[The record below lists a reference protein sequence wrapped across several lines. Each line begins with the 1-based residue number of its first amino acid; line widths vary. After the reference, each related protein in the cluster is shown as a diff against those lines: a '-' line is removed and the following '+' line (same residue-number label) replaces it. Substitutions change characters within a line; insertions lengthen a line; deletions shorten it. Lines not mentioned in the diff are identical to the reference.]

1 MLESIRCL
9 LRLCL
14 RVSGHNHLSIDDGVD
29 AHQRVLLI
37 GAITLAA
44 VLSRGRAIEP
54 RVAACWWTIYKKKG
68 ISDLNGFKSRP
79 DVAPFV
85 LPTFE
90 DVLPEVKHALLDRVS
105 LLRNLHVFINL
116 TEEKRSLDR
125 STGFKACGKGR
136 KCPTSC
142 LEFILKDYER
152 MELRGRVYL

>member
-1 MLESIRCL
+1 MVSMLISVYSSL
-9 LRLCL
+9 AP
-14 RVSGHNHLSIDDGVD
+14 SLSQPFSAED
-29 AHQRVLLI
+29 APSSPGLQPV
-37 GAITLAA
+37 G
-44 VLSRGRAIEP
+44 GQ
-54 RVAACWWTIYKKKG
+54 YKKKKG